1 MKLFYCVAQRVGG
14 WVIVFSFFI
23 GAKDIFSEIQMND
36 ESIRSDQIRLNERK
50 KKER

>member
-1 MKLFYCVAQRVGG
+1 MTIVRGVILLRSSQGGCVGYK
-14 WVIVFSFFI
+14 FFLYRC
-23 GAKDIFSEIQMND
+23 EQIQMND